1 MRVAAHVVLAY
12 ALLLILG
19 SLWRFVPL
27 GRVSPD
33 IVALCAVYLG
43 LTARD
48 RLAAATLGAV
58 MLGYIGDLLIGT
70 PRGMLALTAGIVCI
84 LGQLIHRRL
93 LVRGLVVTLG
103 VSLLTGLVSGLIGL
117 GLRAYGDLLP
127 ARIGL
132 EIGVI
137 AGSAGLTAVAGPLVF
152 RLMRALD
159 ARFSRVY
166 RERDVVV

>member
-1 MRVAAHVVLAY
+1 MRVAAHVILAY
-12 ALLLILG
+12 ALILVLG

-27 GRVSPD
+27 GRLSPD
-33 IVALCAVYLG
+33 VVALCAVYLG

-48 RLAAATLGAV
+48 RLASATLGAV
-58 MLGYIGDLLIGT
+58 MLGYLGDLLIGT
-70 PRGMLALTAGIVCI
+70 PRGMLALTAGILCI
-84 LGQLIHRRL
+84 VGQLIHRRL

-117 GLRAYGDLLP
+117 ALRAYGDLVP
-127 ARIGL
+127 DDVGL

-137 AGSAGLTAVAGPLVF
+137 AGSAAMTGLAGPLVF

-166 RERDVVV
+166 RERDVVL